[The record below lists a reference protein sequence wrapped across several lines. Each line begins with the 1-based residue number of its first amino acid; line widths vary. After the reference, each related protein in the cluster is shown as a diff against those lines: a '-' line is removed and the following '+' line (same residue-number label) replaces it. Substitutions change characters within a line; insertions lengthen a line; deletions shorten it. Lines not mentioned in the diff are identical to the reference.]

1 MNDIEFREAVKKN
14 ELVGGY
20 LLFGDEDFLKHRYAL
35 DMCAAVCAADPF
47 DLNRIRLDG
56 DDCSPELL
64 CEAITSFP
72 VMAERKAVLLSRF
85 AADSLPEREF
95 SSYIEVFSHVRD
107 NPQTVLAVEAPA
119 DALDAG
125 NLPRRPSARYKKLA
139 SVLCPVEFA
148 TKSAAVLKKWIAKQL
163 FAVGVEA
170 MPDALDRVL
179 ELCGTDMNTLH
190 GECEKLSAFALAN
203 GVSVDV
209 RTVDYVCSESGG
221 DDAFALA
228 NAVLAGDRGAALAAL
243 DSYKEKREE
252 PVAVCAALGRVLCD
266 MLNVCAMQSEGASR
280 ADIAAALKMHE
291 YKCGLYMKALA
302 GMEPAR
308 LRAAVERCADAD
320 RLLKSSDL
328 RYIALER
335 LICTIPATAAR
346 RSLS

>member
-1 MNDIEFREAVKKN
+1 MNDTEFREAVKKKS
-14 ELVGGY
+14 LGGGY
-20 LLFGDEDFLKHRYAL
+20 LLFGSEDFLKHRYAL
-35 DMCAAVCAADPF
+35 DMCAAVCEGDPS
-47 DLNRIRLDG
+47 DMNRIRLDG
-56 DDCSPELL
+56 DECSPGALE
-64 CEAITSFP
+64 EAITSFP
-72 VMAERKAVLLSRF
+72 MMAEKKAVLLSGF

-95 SSYIEVFSHVRD
+95 SSYIEVFSHVAD
-107 NPQTVLAVEAPA
+107 NQQTVLAVEVPA
-119 DALDAG
+119 TAFDAG

-148 TKSAAVLKKWIAKQL
+148 VKTPAVLKKWIAKQL
-163 FAVGVEA
+163 LASGVEV
-170 MPDALDRVL
+170 MPDALDRML
-179 ELCGTDMNTLH
+179 ELCGNDMNTLH
-190 GECEKLSAFALAN
+190 GECEKLSAFALAS
-203 GVSVDV
+203 GVAVDTKV
-209 RTVDYVCSESGG
+209 VNYVCCEGGG

-243 DSYKEKREE
+243 DSYKERREE

-280 ADIAAALKMHE
+280 ADIASALKLHE

-302 GMEPAR
+302 GMEPGR

-320 RLLKSSDL
+320 RLLKSSEL

-346 RSLS
+346 R